1 LRERVSKGANVRV
14 GNLSGR
20 LSLFTAD
27 GAVDVA
33 EISEGR
39 FGPDPQAVYDRWD
52 EFTAWA
58 AVADLSGGAP
68 FDPVAL
74 GAPTPAPGQVFA
86 IGLNYRAH
94 AEESKLEVPEEF
106 PPVFTKFRSALSG
119 PVTTV
124 ALPPNGHTDWEIEL
138 VVVIGRRAANV
149 GVDEAWGYVA
159 GLTAGQDLSE
169 RVRQLSGPAPQF
181 SLGKSFAGFA
191 PLGPWVVT
199 VDEFGDP
206 DDIGLSCA
214 IDGETV
220 QDGRT
225 RDLLFPIPHLIA
237 GLSAITALEPGD
249 IIFTGTP
256 PGVGL
261 GREPQRWLQPGE
273 VLTSHIEG
281 IGELSQTFVA
291 S

>member
-1 LRERVSKGANVRV
+1 MRV
-14 GNLSGR
+14 GNLAGR
-20 LSLFTAD
+20 LTLFTDDA
-27 GAVDVA
+27 AVDVA
-33 EISEGR
+33 TASDGR
-39 FGPDPQAVYDRWD
+39 FGSDPQAVYGVWD
-52 EFTAWA
+52 EFRAWA
-58 AVADLSGGAP
+58 ADADLSGAAG
-68 FDPVAL
+68 FDPADL

-94 AEESKLEVPEEF
+94 AAESKLDVPEDF

-124 ALPPNGHTDWEIEL
+124 ALPPGGHTDWEIEL

-149 GVDEAWGYVA
+149 SVDDAWSHVA

-169 RVRQLSGPAPQF
+169 RVRQMSGPAPQF
-181 SLGKSFAGFA
+181 SLGKSFPGFA
-191 PLGPWVVT
+191 PLGPWVVS
-199 VDEFGDP
+199 VDEFDDP
-206 DDIGLSCA
+206 DDIALSCA

-225 RDLLFPIPHLIA
+225 GDLLFPIPHLIA
-237 GLSAITALEPGD
+237 GLSAVTALEPGD
-249 IIFTGTP
+249 IVFTGTP

-281 IGELSQTFVA
+281 IGELRQSFV
-291 S
+291 SP